1 MLNRMFRIKI
11 KELGV
16 YEERTYRNQIHS
28 DKMRTSFR
36 VVVKE
41 TDLFIRAGK
50 DLKDVARESVLRH
63 RGYLENYIRQHAE
76 FAETLIPWIVSG
88 PSPEIVR
95 EMAYAGQLAGVGPMA
110 AVAGALAEYVG
121 RDLLKH
127 TGEVIVE
134 NGGDLFIRS
143 REPITIGIF
152 ANQSPLS
159 LHIGLRLAAGEK
171 PMAVCTS
178 SGTVGHSLSMGK
190 ADAVCI
196 VSPSCMLADAAATSV
211 GNHVQT
217 RRDIQQALEIGKKIK
232 GVEGVIVII
241 KDKIGMWGDLEI
253 VPLQE
258 KKVEF

>member
-1 MLNRMFRIKI
+1 
-11 KELGV
+11 V
-16 YEERTYRNQIHS
+16 YEERTYRNQVYS
-28 DKMRTSFR
+28 DKMGISFR

-50 DLKDVARESVLRH
+50 DLEDVARESVLRH
-63 RGYLENYIRQHAE
+63 RGYLENYIRQHAK
-76 FAETLIPWIVSG
+76 FAATLTPWNVSG
-88 PSPEIVR
+88 PLPGIVR
-95 EMAYAGQLAGVGPMA
+95 EMTHAGQLAGVGPMA
-110 AVAGALAEYVG
+110 AVAGAVAEQVG
-121 RDLLKH
+121 QDLLGH
-127 TGEVIVE
+127 TDQVIVE

-143 REPITIGIF
+143 REPVTIGIF

-159 LHIGLRLAAGEK
+159 LRIGLRMDAGEQ

-178 SGTVGHSLSMGK
+178 SGTVGHSLSMGR

-196 VSPSCMLADAAATSV
+196 VSASCSLADAAATSV
-211 GNHVQT
+211 GNHIQT
-217 RRDIQQALEIGKKIK
+217 VADIHKAVEIGKNIK
-232 GVEGVIVII
+232 GVEGIIVIV

>member
-1 MLNRMFRIKI
+1 M
-11 KELGV
+11 
-16 YEERTYRNQIHS
+16 YEERTYRNQVHS
-28 DKMRTSFR
+28 DTMRASFR

-41 TDLFIRAGK
+41 TDLFIHAGK
-50 DLKDVARESVLRH
+50 DLTDAARESVLRH
-63 RGYLENYIRQHAE
+63 RGYLENYIRQHPE
-76 FAETLIPWIVSG
+76 FVATLTPWNDSG
-88 PSPEIVR
+88 PLPGIVR
-95 EMAYAGQLAGVGPMA
+95 EMAHAGQLAGVGPMA
-110 AVAGALAEYVG
+110 AVAGAVAEQVG
-121 RDLLKH
+121 RDLLGH
-127 TGEVIVE
+127 SDQVIVE

-143 REPITIGIF
+143 HEPVTIGIF

-159 LHIGLRLAAGEK
+159 LRIGLRMDAGEQ

-196 VSPSCMLADAAATSV
+196 VSASCSLADAAATSV

-217 RRDIQQALEIGKKIK
+217 VTDIHKAVEIGKNIK
-232 GVEGVIVII
+232 GVEGIIVIV
-241 KDKIGMWGDLEI
+241 KDKIGMWGNLEI